1 MTLAPPATSGQ
12 TDLILDVSVTVVLVV
27 TNGNV
32 ISVTRH

>member
-1 MTLAPPATSGQ
+1 MRVAARIRDHAVEP
-12 TDLILDVSVTVVLVV
+12 VTVVLGV